1 MAKSPYDVLGVR
13 PGATADEI
21 KQSYRKLVK
30 KYHPDNYKNHPLE
43 DLAKEKMQEVNEAY
57 DQLTNT
63 NRQQSAWQ
71 NRDSGPGAPNTTQ
84 QQQQQWQ
91 TWQQRQWQQ
100 QQQQQRQGPYY
111 REGGLC
117 GTDLCN
123 TLGCLCCTDSCCEC
137 MGGDLCGCC

>member
-1 MAKSPYDVLGVR
+1 MAKSPYDVLGVK
-13 PGATADEI
+13 PGATGEEI
-21 KQSYRKLVK
+21 KQAYRKLVK

-43 DLAKEKMQEVNEAY
+43 ELAKEKMQEVNEAY
-57 DQLTNT
+57 DLLTNP
-63 NRQQSAWQ
+63 NRQHSA
-71 NRDSGPGAPNTTQ
+71 RPNPNNGTGDPYASE
-84 QQQQQWQ
+84 QQQQWQ

-100 QQQQQRQGPYY
+100 QQQQPRQGPYY
-111 REGGLC
+111 SDGGLC